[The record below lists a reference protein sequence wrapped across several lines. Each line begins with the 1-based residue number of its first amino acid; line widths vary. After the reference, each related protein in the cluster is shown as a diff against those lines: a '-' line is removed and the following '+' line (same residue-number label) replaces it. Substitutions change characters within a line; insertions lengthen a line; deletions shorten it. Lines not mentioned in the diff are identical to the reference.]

1 MPLATRSWI
10 SPRSGIYNM
19 PEGAPNAIPKALYL
33 LDTEALQKIYGEEE
47 RAAVTGL
54 ADVYAPP
61 QTADSVA
68 KNPGVLAEAEVIL
81 SGWGAPTFDRAFLA
95 AAPNLRVVLYGA
107 GSIRRV
113 ATPALWNRGIR
124 VTSAY
129 AANAVPVSEYTLA
142 AILFSLKRGWHVAF
156 SARRERALP
165 SQSQIPGAYGSTV
178 GLVSLGMVGR
188 LVRERLRPF
197 DLRVVAYDPYVT
209 PEEARDPGLDL
220 MSLEDLFASSDVVS
234 LHAPL
239 LPETEGMILGSHL
252 ASMKRNA
259 TLINTSRGAVVREAE
274 MVEVL
279 EERPDLWV
287 VLDVT
292 HPEPPEPDSRLYD
305 LPPVVLTPH
314 IAGSLGNECRRM
326 GRLVV
331 DALRRYVAGEPL
343 EHEITRERATLLA

>member
-1 MPLATRSWI
+1 MTTPF
-10 SPRSGIYNM
+10 
-19 PEGAPNAIPKALYL
+19 PKALYL
-33 LDTEALQKIYGEEE
+33 LDSGAFEKIYGEEE
-47 RAAVTGL
+47 RAAVAGL
-54 ADVYAPP
+54 AGVYAPL
-61 QTADSVA
+61 QTGNSVA

-81 SGWGAPTFDRAFLA
+81 SGWGAPAMDGGFLA

-113 ATPALWNRGIR
+113 ATPAFWERGLRI
-124 VTSAY
+124 TSAY
-129 AANAVPVSEYTLA
+129 AANAVPVSEYALA
-142 AILFSLKRGWHVAF
+142 AILFSLKRGWHFAF
-156 SARRERALP
+156 SAQREKALP
-165 SQSQIPGAYGSTV
+165 RQGQVPGAYGSTV

-197 DLRVVAYDPYVT
+197 DLRVVAYDPFVT
-209 PEEARDPGLDL
+209 PEEAHVLGVDL

-234 LHAPL
+234 LHVPL

-279 EERPDLWV
+279 GERPDLWA

-305 LPPVVLTPH
+305 LPNVVLTPY

-326 GRLVV
+326 GRLAV
-331 DALRRYVAGEPL
+331 DELRRYVAGEPL
-343 EHEITRERATLLA
+343 KHEITRERAALMA

>member
-1 MPLATRSWI
+1 
-10 SPRSGIYNM
+10 M
-19 PEGAPNAIPKALYL
+19 PEDVAITVPKALYL
-33 LDTEALQKIYGEEE
+33 LDGEALEKVYGDEE
-47 RAAVTGL
+47 RAAVAEL

-68 KNPGVLAEAEVIL
+68 KDPGVLAEVEVIL
-81 SGWGAPTFDRAFLA
+81 SGWGAPAMDAAFLE
-95 AAPNLRVVLYGA
+95 AAPDLRVVLYGA

-113 ATPALWNRGIR
+113 ATPALWERGVRI
-124 VTSAY
+124 TSAY
-129 AANAVPVSEYTLA
+129 AANAIPVSEYTLA
-142 AILFSLKRGWHVAF
+142 AILFSLKRGWHFAF
-156 SARRERALP
+156 SARRENALP
-165 SQSQIPGAYGSTV
+165 GQGQVPGAYGSTV

-197 DLRVVAYDPYVT
+197 ALNVVAYDPYVT
-209 PEEARDPGLDL
+209 SEEARVLGVDL
-220 MSLEDLFASSDVVS
+220 ISLEDLFASSEVVS
-234 LHAPL
+234 LHAPW

-279 EERPDLWV
+279 EERPDLWA

-305 LPPVVLTPH
+305 LPNVVLTPH
-314 IAGSLGNECRRM
+314 IAGSLGGECRRM

-331 DALRRYVAGEPL
+331 DELRRYVAGEPL
-343 EHEITRERATLLA
+343 EYEITRERAALLA

>member
-1 MPLATRSWI
+1 MTTPF
-10 SPRSGIYNM
+10 
-19 PEGAPNAIPKALYL
+19 PKAL
-33 LDTEALQKIYGEEE
+33 EKIYGEEE
-47 RAAVTGL
+47 RAAVAGL
-54 ADVYAPP
+54 ADVYAPF
-61 QTADSVA
+61 QTGNSVA

-81 SGWGAPTFDRAFLA
+81 SGWGAPAMDGGFLA

-113 ATPALWNRGIR
+113 ATPAFWERDLRI
-124 VTSAY
+124 TSAY
-129 AANAVPVSEYTLA
+129 AANAVPVSEYALTV
-142 AILFSLKRGWHVAF
+142 ILFSLKRGWHFAF
-156 SARRERALP
+156 SAQREKALP
-165 SQSQIPGAYGSTV
+165 RQGQVPGAYGSTV

-197 DLRVVAYDPYVT
+197 DLRVVAYDPFVT
-209 PEEARDPGLDL
+209 PEEAHVLGVDL

-234 LHAPL
+234 LHVPL

-279 EERPDLWV
+279 GERPDLWA

-292 HPEPPEPDSRLYD
+292 HPEPPEPDSRLFD
-305 LPPVVLTPH
+305 LPNVVLTPH

-331 DALRRYVAGEPL
+331 DELRRYVAGEPL
-343 EHEITRERATLLA
+343 KLEITRERAALMA

>member
-1 MPLATRSWI
+1 MTTPF
-10 SPRSGIYNM
+10 
-19 PEGAPNAIPKALYL
+19 PKAL
-33 LDTEALQKIYGEEE
+33 EKIYGEEE
-47 RAAVTGL
+47 RAAVAGL
-54 ADVYAPP
+54 ADVYAPF
-61 QTADSVA
+61 QTGNSVA

-81 SGWGAPTFDRAFLA
+81 SGWGAPAMDGGFLA
-95 AAPNLRVVLYGA
+95 AVPNLRVVLYGA

-113 ATPALWNRGIR
+113 ATPAFWERDLRI
-124 VTSAY
+124 TSAY
-129 AANAVPVSEYTLA
+129 AANAVPVSEYALTV
-142 AILFSLKRGWHVAF
+142 ILFSLKRGWHFAF
-156 SARRERALP
+156 SAQREKALP
-165 SQSQIPGAYGSTV
+165 RQGQVPGAYGSTV

-197 DLRVVAYDPYVT
+197 DLRVVAYDPFVT
-209 PEEARDPGLDL
+209 PEEAHVLGVDL
-220 MSLEDLFASSDVVS
+220 MSLGDLFASSDVVS
-234 LHAPL
+234 L

-279 EERPDLWV
+279 GERPDLWA

-292 HPEPPEPDSRLYD
+292 HPEPPEPDSRLFD
-305 LPPVVLTPH
+305 LPNVVLTPH

-331 DALRRYVAGEPL
+331 DELRRYVAGEPL
-343 EHEITRERATLLA
+343 KHEITRERAALMA

>member
-1 MPLATRSWI
+1 
-10 SPRSGIYNM
+10 M
-19 PEGAPNAIPKALYL
+19 PEGATTPFPKALYL
-33 LDTEALQKIYGEEE
+33 LDSGAFEKIYGEEE
-47 RAAVTGL
+47 RAAVAGL
-54 ADVYAPP
+54 ADVYAPL
-61 QTADSVA
+61 QTGDSVA
-68 KNPGVLAEAEVIL
+68 KNPSVLVEAEVIL
-81 SGWGAPTFDRAFLA
+81 SGWGAPAMDGAFLA

-113 ATPALWNRGIR
+113 ATPAFWERGVRI
-124 VTSAY
+124 TSAY
-129 AANAVPVSEYTLA
+129 AANAVPVSEYALA
-142 AILFSLKRGWHVAF
+142 AILFSLKRGWHFAF
-156 SARRERALP
+156 SARREKALP
-165 SQSQIPGAYGSTV
+165 GQGQVPGAYGSTV

-197 DLRVVAYDPYVT
+197 DLRVVAYDPFVT
-209 PEEARDPGLDL
+209 PEEAHALGVDL

-234 LHAPL
+234 LHVPL

-279 EERPDLWV
+279 GERPDLWAI
-287 VLDVT
+287 LDVT

-305 LPPVVLTPH
+305 LPNVVLTPH
-314 IAGSLGNECRRM
+314 IAGSLGSECRRM

-331 DALRRYVAGEPL
+331 EELRRYVTGEPL
-343 EHEITRERATLLA
+343 EHEITRERAALMA

>member
-1 MPLATRSWI
+1 MTTPF
-10 SPRSGIYNM
+10 
-19 PEGAPNAIPKALYL
+19 PKAL
-33 LDTEALQKIYGEEE
+33 EKIYGEEE
-47 RAAVTGL
+47 RAAVAGL
-54 ADVYAPP
+54 ADVYAPF
-61 QTADSVA
+61 QTGNSVA

-81 SGWGAPTFDRAFLA
+81 SGWGAPAMDGGFLA

-113 ATPALWNRGIR
+113 ATPAFWERDLRI
-124 VTSAY
+124 TSAY
-129 AANAVPVSEYTLA
+129 AANAVPVSEYALA
-142 AILFSLKRGWHVAF
+142 AILFSLKRGWHFAF
-156 SARRERALP
+156 SAQREKALP
-165 SQSQIPGAYGSTV
+165 RQGQVPGAYGSTV

-197 DLRVVAYDPYVT
+197 DLRVVAYDPFVT
-209 PEEARDPGLDL
+209 PEEAHVLGVDL

-234 LHAPL
+234 LHVPL

-279 EERPDLWV
+279 GERPDLWA

-292 HPEPPEPDSRLYD
+292 HPEPPEPDSRLFD
-305 LPPVVLTPH
+305 LPNVVLTPH

-331 DALRRYVAGEPL
+331 DELRRYVAGEPL
-343 EHEITRERATLLA
+343 KHEITRERAALMA